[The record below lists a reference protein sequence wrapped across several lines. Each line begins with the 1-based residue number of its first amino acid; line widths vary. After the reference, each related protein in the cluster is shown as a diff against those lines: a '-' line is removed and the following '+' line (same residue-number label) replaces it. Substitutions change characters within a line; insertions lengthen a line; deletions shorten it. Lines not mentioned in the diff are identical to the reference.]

1 MVKLLLTTHGIDKP
15 GLISDISKIIYLV
28 NGNIIESKM
37 ARLENIFTIIMSI
50 EIPVKNKI
58 IFKEKMKSIKGLQST
73 INTLDSFNDNNNY
86 NQYKF
91 SLECLDREGIINHF
105 TTSFSKQQ
113 INVKEMDTT
122 TTNAPITGIVL
133 FNLDSIISIPK
144 QLDIDELKN
153 SLNILSEK
161 YNVKYQLLLF
171 ESK

>member
-1 MVKLLLTTHGIDKP
+1 MVKLLLNTHGLDKP
-15 GLISDISKIIYLV
+15 GLISEISKIIYLV

-50 EIPVKNKI
+50 EIPVKNKTV
-58 IFKEKMKSIKGLQST
+58 FKEKMKSIKGLQST
-73 INTLDSFNDNNNY
+73 INTLDSFNDTNNY

-91 SLECLDREGIINHF
+91 SLECLDNEGIINHF
-105 TTSFSKQQ
+105 TTSFSKQH
-113 INVKEMDTT
+113 INVKKMDTST
-122 TTNAPITGIVL
+122 INAPITGIIL

-161 YNVKYQLLLF
+161 YNVTYQLLLF
-171 ESK
+171 ESE